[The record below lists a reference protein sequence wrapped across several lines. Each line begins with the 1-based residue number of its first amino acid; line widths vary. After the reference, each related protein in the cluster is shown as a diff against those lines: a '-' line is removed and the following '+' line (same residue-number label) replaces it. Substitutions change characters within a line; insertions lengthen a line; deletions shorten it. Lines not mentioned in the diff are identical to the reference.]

1 MTKAPSM
8 KRLAVA
14 DRFTKR
20 LKYLE
25 KKGIDTSAIKTQVK
39 TITGVKIT
47 NKGNVSIAKDTFA
60 TDSKKITQALE
71 DYIPTTKAYKK
82 SKWGK
87 RDALKE
93 KLIERADEVSAK
105 FGFDKNEFLRRAES
119 VEGISF
125 DEKGDIQFDMDVF
138 DDKLEEAA
146 LKEVYSAEELMDEAK
161 NKLIEEE
168 GLSEGDVETLSE
180 DRIKKKAVGIYMW
193 EDERSV
199 FKKYYDY
206 VDKETHLAKNRDHY
220 KENKAAYDKAQKGM
234 SELGKLLSKNGFKS
248 KEYQEKRIEIEGI
261 LNSIK

>member
-39 TITGVKIT
+39 TINGVKIT

-93 KLIERADEVSAK
+93 KLIERADDFIIEVS
-105 FGFDKNEFLRRAES
+105 ELR
-119 VEGISF
+119 
-125 DEKGDIQFDMDVF
+125 
-138 DDKLEEAA
+138 
-146 LKEVYSAEELMDEAK
+146 
-161 NKLIEEE
+161 
-168 GLSEGDVETLSE
+168 
-180 DRIKKKAVGIYMW
+180 
-193 EDERSV
+193 
-199 FKKYYDY
+199 
-206 VDKETHLAKNRDHY
+206 
-220 KENKAAYDKAQKGM
+220 
-234 SELGKLLSKNGFKS
+234 
-248 KEYQEKRIEIEGI
+248 
-261 LNSIK
+261 